1 MASLAQAVSSVR
13 ISLCWPPKDFASR
26 KQEVEVEQEEGG
38 GAVILTDPLA
48 SRGHTASHT
57 QKGPMLN
64 LMFCGYHLE
73 TLNNFLTR
81 GPTFSG
87 ENRWKK

>member
-1 MASLAQAVSSVR
+1 MHQESKKWRLN
-13 ISLCWPPKDFASR
+13 R
-26 KQEVEVEQEEGG
+26 KRREVEQEEGG

-64 LMFCGYHLE
+64 LMFCCYHLE

-87 ENRWKK
+87 ENRWKKQEEILAEKKV